1 MLNINQPGTS
11 IEQAYAAYLSDGI
24 KKRVQNTEDKDSFD
38 QVLKQK
44 ITTEESQIRFSKHA
58 AERLRDRGIELS
70 KDQMEKLNEGVRQAG
85 SKGIKDTLVVVD
97 ELSFIVN
104 VPNNMVVTAMN
115 KSDDTENVFT
125 NIDGAVLL

>member
-44 ITTEESQIRFSKHA
+44 ITTEEGQIRFSKHA
-58 AERLRDRGIELS
+58 SERLRDRGIELS

-97 ELSFIVN
+97 ELS
-104 VPNNMVVTAMN
+104 
-115 KSDDTENVFT
+115 SS
-125 NIDGAVLL
+125 

>member
-58 AERLRDRGIELS
+58 SERLRDRGIELS